1 MDALILPDNSKLE
14 GDGHVSMNPRLRLGF
29 KSIEMGSN
37 DVSNLILLGTTLP
50 RVQQGK
56 AQYNPQRKGLH
67 QY

>member
-37 DVSNLILLGTTLP
+37 DVSNLILT
-50 RVQQGK
+50 
-56 AQYNPQRKGLH
+56 Y
-67 QY
+67 